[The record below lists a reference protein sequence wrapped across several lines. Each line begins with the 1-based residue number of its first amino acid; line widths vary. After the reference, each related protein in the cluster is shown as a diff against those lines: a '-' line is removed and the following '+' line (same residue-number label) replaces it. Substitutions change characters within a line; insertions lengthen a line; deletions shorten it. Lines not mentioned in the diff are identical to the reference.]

1 MTGQH
6 RRKGFTLMEL
16 MIAVAIIGILAATA
30 IPLFSRYQNRS
41 KRSEAMTNLNAIAKL
56 QIAYFGA
63 NGIYYEAAPM
73 PGPPLGPNKRI
84 WDAVSQAEFGPLGYQ
99 PEGAVV
105 YSYAVT
111 MDPGLC
117 SCPPGGAGLPSC
129 FTAEAHGDL
138 DGDGSVAVI
147 AFFHA
152 GESGGDCATAVGG
165 NPPPVDGSGN
175 PIYDAPIPIPIG
187 GGSDDY

>member
-1 MTGQH
+1 
-6 RRKGFTLMEL
+6 
-16 MIAVAIIGILAATA
+16 
-30 IPLFSRYQNRS
+30 
-41 KRSEAMTNLNAIAKL
+41 MTNLNAIAKL

-63 NGIYYEAAPM
+63 NGVYYEAAPM
-73 PGPPLGPNKRI
+73 PAPPLTPNKRI

-111 MDPGLC
+111 VDL
-117 SCPPGGAGLPSC
+117 SCTCAAGGGGLPAC

-138 DGDGSVAVI
+138 DGDGSTAVI
-147 AFFHA
+147 AFFRPGA
-152 GESGGDCATAVGG
+152 SGGDCPTAVGA
-165 NPPPVDGSGN
+165 NPPPTDAGGN
-175 PIYDAPIPIPIG
+175 PIYDAPIAIPVG